1 MALNQVVKMS
11 EIDVSKMTSE
21 QVILA
26 TENLSHGV
34 VMEKSVAVFNSA
46 DLKNSISQD
55 NFNNTDPIV
64 VKHLGNTP
72 DETPQTDDVYKT
84 VLELIVQY
92 MVWRAGQDEE
102 SIKDGETEFK
112 KHEKWV
118 TKYIETIPSTMIM
131 DLQAVA
137 TSLELPNLIHHVMKK
152 ISNDLK
158 HLEKDINYS
167 KIPEN
172 VLAEAIKYFG
182 MDRYPTSTGEE
193 GAASMDLDSLGPSKS
208 KAISS
213 GSAPSGSSP
222 SGSEPS
228 S

>member
-1 MALNQVVKMS
+1 MALNQVVKLS
-11 EIDVSKMTSE
+11 EVDLSKVVTGE

-34 VMEKSVAVFNSA
+34 LMEKSVAVFNSA

-55 NFNNTDPIV
+55 TFENINPIML
-64 VKHLGNTP
+64 KHLGNTP
-72 DETPQTDDVYKT
+72 DEQPQSDDVYKT
-84 VLELIVQY
+84 VLELIVRY
-92 MVWRAGQDEE
+92 MVWRADKDEE
-102 SIKDGETEFK
+102 SIKDGETEYK
-112 KHEKWV
+112 KHEAWLNKF
-118 TKYIETIPSTMIM
+118 IESVPSTMIM

-137 TSLELPNLIHHVMKK
+137 TGLELPNLIHHVMKK

-193 GAASMDLDSLGPSKS
+193 GATAMDLDSLGPSKN
-208 KAISS
+208 KASGATPS
-213 GSAPSGSSP
+213 GSAPSS
-222 SGSEPS
+222 
-228 S
+228 